1 MPSNSP
7 TQQQYYHCYQI
18 FPPFCVHQRV
28 KYPGFPTEVAGE
40 GEGGGGGLGGGK
52 LILNHYRHLNFK
64 EPEKRK

>member
-40 GEGGGGGLGGGK
+40 GEGGGGGVGRGQV
-52 LILNHYRHLNFK
+52 NT
-64 EPEKRK
+64 